1 MKFLFLLLPISAF
14 LILISNR
21 ISLALFY
28 FFLNLIITGILY
40 FLIKNPFFG
49 LLIIFLYIGGIL
61 VLFVFL
67 LPLLRIRN
75 ETRGKGIKTFIALL
89 IIYPLIFIGIN
100 LSGFFKIQ
108 KFEEFDLHRFSS
120 ILIKDYLG
128 FELISVLLLIAI
140 IGAFL
145 LIKDEY

>member
-1 MKFLFLLLPISAF
+1 MKILFLLLPVSAF
-14 LILISNR
+14 LILISKR

-40 FLIKNPFFG
+40 FMIKNPFFG

-75 ETRGKGIKTFIALL
+75 EIKEKGIKIFIILFVTY
-89 IIYPLIFIGIN
+89 ILIFISIN
-100 LSGFFKIQ
+100 LSKLFKSRR
-108 KFEEFDLHRFSS
+108 FEEFDINRFSS

>member
-1 MKFLFLLLPISAF
+1 MKLLFLLLPISAF
-14 LILISNR
+14 LILVSNR
-21 ISLALFY
+21 ISIALFY

-75 ETRGKGIKTFIALL
+75 EIKEKGIKIFITFFVTYI
-89 IIYPLIFIGIN
+89 LIFISIN
-100 LSGFFKIQ
+100 LSKLFKLQ
-108 KFEEFDLHRFSS
+108 RPEEFDLQRFSF